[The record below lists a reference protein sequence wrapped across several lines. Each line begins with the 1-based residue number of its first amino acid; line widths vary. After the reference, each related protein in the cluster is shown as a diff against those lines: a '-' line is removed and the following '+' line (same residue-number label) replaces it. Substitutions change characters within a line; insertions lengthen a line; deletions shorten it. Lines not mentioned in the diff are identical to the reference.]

1 MTSSPRSYLAPGSQ
15 FLSRHIS
22 IYNKKKCLSRSH
34 RTVLDLVG
42 IAAKNE
48 FEDELAEGL
57 EPTHITFRHYYSSN
71 SNIPTPT
78 QPNPALHNTH
88 YNIL

>member
-1 MTSSPRSYLAPGSQ
+1 MMHG
-15 FLSRHIS
+15 
-22 IYNKKKCLSRSH
+22 C
-34 RTVLDLVG
+34 TVLDLVG

-78 QPNPALHNTH
+78 QPYIALHITH
-88 YNIL
+88 CNILIVQQNYKQFCN